1 MMLANR
7 AAAQVGRLRHQLDG
21 HRLGCPDP
29 PPMGRKQR
37 GIDPKVQ
44 VVGQLGE
51 KPPAVVV
58 TVKDLRPAIATAGDM
73 IDGVRKINAWRA
85 GRVWKVP
92 RRTFSRKPE
101 SA

>member
-1 MMLANR
+1 MILANR
-7 AAAQVGRLRHQLDG
+7 AAAQVGQLRRQLDG

-29 PPMGRKQR
+29 TAVGRKQR

-58 TVKDLRPAIATAGDM
+58 AVKDLRAAITAAGDM

-92 RRTFSRKPE
+92 RRAFSRKPE